1 MTNMNKTIKM
11 ALAVTVLT
19 FVAVGCGSDSDSK
32 KGSGEATSETTSAV
46 TNAPAPAAAQ
56 TISVGAKEF
65 AFDPSA
71 IEVAADSE
79 FTVELTNTGVIEHD
93 FTITGQESA
102 KIVAAG
108 GATASGSFTLSAGT
122 YEYFCS
128 VVGHKESGMIGTLTV
143 T

>member
-1 MTNMNKTIKM
+1 MTSMNKTIKM

-32 KGSGEATSETTSAV
+32 KGSGEVTTEAPSEAT
-46 TNAPAPAAAQ
+46 NAPAAAQ

-71 IEVAADSE
+71 IEATADSE